1 MTCCIDYLD
10 GKLFGQIYF
19 VTHGS
24 FQCHYEEG
32 GSVWVE
38 KSFLSRA
45 NRVVC
50 ITLVLV
56 HTQCQNTLSSHMIPL
71 YMSNDKMTVMKDR
84 DEERFIF

>member
-10 GKLFGQIYF
+10 VKLFGQIYF
-19 VTHGS
+19 VSHSS

-32 GSVWVE
+32 CSVWVE

-50 ITLVLV
+50 ITLMLV
-56 HTQCQNTLSSHMIPL
+56 HTQCQNTLSSHMNPL
-71 YMSNDKMTVMKDR
+71 DMSNDKMTEMKDR
-84 DEERFIF
+84 NEERFIF

>member
-1 MTCCIDYLD
+1 MT
-10 GKLFGQIYF
+10 
-19 VTHGS
+19 HSS

-32 GSVWVE
+32 CSVWVE

-71 YMSNDKMTVMKDR
+71 DMSNDKMTEMKDR
-84 DEERFIF
+84 DEELFIF

>member
-1 MTCCIDYLD
+1 M
-10 GKLFGQIYF
+10 
-19 VTHGS
+19 
-24 FQCHYEEG
+24 
-32 GSVWVE
+32 E

-45 NRVVC
+45 NRVIC

>member
-10 GKLFGQIYF
+10 VKLFGQIYF
-19 VTHGS
+19 VTHSS
-24 FQCHYEEG
+24 FQCYYEEG
-32 GSVWVE
+32 CSVWVE

-71 YMSNDKMTVMKDR
+71 DMSNDKMTEMKDR
-84 DEERFIF
+84 NEERFIF